1 MSTRSARTRPSTA
14 ATDSNQAEHPLVTYL
29 QELYERHVDCTAGE
43 VASYIPELA
52 GADASSFGI
61 AIVTT
66 DGRVYTVG
74 KTDEEFSIQSIS
86 KPYAYALAL
95 QDNGLEGVLDK
106 VGVVPTGNGTD
117 RVSLFQESGRP
128 FNPMINAGAIAATSL
143 VRDEPGKP
151 RVRRILDLMSRCAGR
166 PLKINEE
173 MVASERHSGIGN
185 FAIDYMLR
193 NSGIIGSVLEPVL
206 ECYSQQC
213 STMVTC
219 RDLAVMA
226 ATLAGGGVCPTT
238 QEHVVDPSIVSKV
251 LAVMATCGMYDYA
264 SEWVARAG
272 MPSKSGIGGG
282 VIGVLPGQVGI
293 AVYSP
298 PLDTRGNS
306 VRGVRVFHDLS
317 EDFGLHL
324 FEATRSGKSLVR
336 RRYDASLVSSKRMRR
351 STETR
356 ALTEHGP
363 RIVVFELQGEL
374 TMVSIERVIRDIL
387 ALPPNTDWLIVDFK
401 RITSADWPALDLWMS
416 FWERNRQRFRE
427 VVITGLDAD
436 AGLKQYFAA
445 ALARKPAALLLEM
458 EEADTALEL
467 CEDQLLYDIRVS
479 APGGI
484 PVSLENFDLC
494 EGLDDVSI
502 EVLRSVLKT
511 RRFKAGDPIVAI
523 GDPADSLFFLAS
535 GQVSVTIDLA
545 GGGTRRLTTCT
556 PGMIFGEMAI
566 LERRPR
572 SAVVRADT
580 PVECWELMIADFEHL
595 TGTHPDLKVK
605 LLENFARSLSIR
617 VRRLTDEVRTLSE

>member
-1 MSTRSARTRPSTA
+1 MSESLSKKAIASSSDDPG
-14 ATDSNQAEHPLVTYL
+14 AEHPLGTYL
-29 QELYERHVDCTAGE
+29 QELYARHVECTAGE

-52 GADASSFGI
+52 RADASAFGI

-74 KTDEEFSIQSIS
+74 DCDTPFSIQSIS
-86 KPYAYALAL
+86 KPFAYALAL

-106 VGVVPTGNGTD
+106 VGLVPTGNGSD

-143 VRDEPGKP
+143 VRDEPGRP
-151 RVRRILDLMSRCAGR
+151 RVRRILDVMSRCAGR
-166 PLKINEE
+166 PLQIDDA

-185 FAIDYMLR
+185 FAIDYLLR
-193 NSGIIGSVLEPVL
+193 NSGIVGSVLEPIL
-206 ECYSQQC
+206 ECYSQQS

-226 ATLAGGGVCPTT
+226 ATLAAGGVCPTT
-238 QEHVVDPSIVSKV
+238 NESVVDQEIVSNV
-251 LAVMATCGMYDYA
+251 LGVMATCGMYDYA
-264 SEWVARAG
+264 GEWVARAG

-293 AVYSP
+293 AVFSP

-324 FEATRSGKSLVR
+324 FQATRSGKSLVR
-336 RRYDASLVSSKRMRR
+336 RRYDASMVSSKRMRR
-351 STETR
+351 SLESR
-356 ALTEHGP
+356 ALSDQG
-363 RIVVFELQGEL
+363 RRVVVFELQGEL
-374 TMVSIERVIRDIL
+374 TLFSIERVIRDIL
-387 ALPPNTDWLIVDFK
+387 ALPPNSDWLVFDFK
-401 RITSADWPALDLWMS
+401 RVSTADWPALDLWMS

-427 VVITGLDAD
+427 VILTGLDAD
-436 AGLKQYFAA
+436 AGLQQYFSA
-445 ALARKPAALLLEM
+445 ALARKPAALLLAM

-484 PVSLENFDLC
+484 PVSLENFDIC
-494 EGLDDVSI
+494 EGLDDVSTS
-502 EVLRSVLKT
+502 VLRNVLKT
-511 RRFKAGDPIVAI
+511 RRFKSGDSIVAI
-523 GDPADSLFFLAS
+523 GDAADSMFFLAS

-566 LERRPR
+566 LERQPR
-572 SAVVRADT
+572 SAGVRADT
-580 PVECWELMIADFEHL
+580 PVECWELPIADFEHL
-595 TGTHPDLKVK
+595 TNTHPDLKVK
-605 LLENFARSLSIR
+605 LLENFARSLSVR

>member
-1 MSTRSARTRPSTA
+1 VSDRPTKTPPPVA
-14 ATDSNQAEHPLVTYL
+14 PELPGEADHPLATYL
-29 QELYERHVDCTAGE
+29 NELHARHVDCTAGE

-52 GADASSFGI
+52 KADPCAFGI
-61 AIVTT
+61 AIATT
-66 DGRVYTVG
+66 DGRVYTAG
-74 KTDEEFSIQSIS
+74 DCDSPFSIQSIS
-86 KPYAYALAL
+86 KPFAYALAL
-95 QDNGLEGVLDK
+95 QDNGPEGVLDK
-106 VGVVPTGNGTD
+106 VGLLPTGSGTD
-117 RVSLFQESGRP
+117 RISLFQESGRP

-143 VRDEPGKP
+143 VRDEPGRP
-151 RVRRILDLMSRCAGR
+151 RMRRILDLMSRCAGR
-166 PLKINEE
+166 PLRVDEA

-193 NSGIIGSVLEPVL
+193 NSGIVGSVLEPVL
-206 ECYSQQC
+206 ESYSQQC
-213 STMVTC
+213 STLVTC

-238 QEHVVDPSIVSKV
+238 NERVLAPEIVSNV
-251 LAVMATCGMYDYA
+251 LSVMATCGMYDYA
-264 SEWVARAG
+264 GEWVARAG

-324 FEATRSGKSLVR
+324 FQATRSGKSLVR
-336 RRYDASLVSSKRMRR
+336 RRYDASTVSSKRMRR
-351 STETR
+351 SLESK
-356 ALTEHGP
+356 ALTEHGK
-363 RIVVFELQGEL
+363 RVVVFELQGEL
-374 TMVSIERVIRDIL
+374 TLFSIERVIRDIL
-387 ALPPNTDWLIVDFK
+387 ALPSTADWLIFDFK
-401 RITSADWPALDLWMS
+401 RITTADWPALDLWMS
-416 FWERNRQRFRE
+416 FWERTRQRFRE
-427 VVITGLDAD
+427 VILTGLDAD
-436 AGLKQYFAA
+436 AGLEQYFSA
-445 ALARKPAALLLEM
+445 ALARKPAALLLTM
-458 EEADTALEL
+458 EEADVALEL

-494 EGLDDVSI
+494 EGLDDASI

-511 RRFKAGDPIVAI
+511 RRFKAGDAIVQM

-535 GQVSVTIDLA
+535 GQVSVVIDLA

-556 PGMIFGEMAI
+556 PGMLFGEMAI

-572 SAVVRADT
+572 SAAVRADT
-580 PVECWELMIADFEHL
+580 PVECWELLIADFEHL

-605 LLENFARSLSIR
+605 LLENFARSLSLR

>member
-1 MSTRSARTRPSTA
+1 V
-14 ATDSNQAEHPLVTYL
+14 TDSPSKKSLPAIADDPSQTEHPLGTYL
-29 QELYERHVDCTAGE
+29 QELYARHVDCTAGE

-52 GADASSFGI
+52 KADPAAFGI
-61 AIVTT
+61 AIATT

-74 KTDEEFSIQSIS
+74 DCDTPFSMQSIS
-86 KPYAYALAL
+86 KPFSYALAL

-106 VGVVPTGNGTD
+106 VGLVPTGNGTD

-151 RVRRILDLMSRCAGR
+151 RVRRILDVMSRCAGR
-166 PLKINEE
+166 PLQIDEA

-185 FAIDYMLR
+185 FAIDYLLR
-193 NSGIIGSVLEPVL
+193 NSGIVGSVLEPIL

-213 STMVTC
+213 STLVTC

-238 QEHVVDPSIVSKV
+238 HESVLDPQIVSNV
-251 LAVMATCGMYDYA
+251 LGVMATCGMYDYA
-264 SEWVARAG
+264 GEWVARAG

-293 AVYSP
+293 AVFSP

-324 FEATRSGKSLVR
+324 FQATRSGKSLLR
-336 RRYDASLVSSKRMRR
+336 RRYDASMVSSKRMRR
-351 STETR
+351 SLETR
-356 ALTEHGP
+356 ALGEHGA

-374 TMVSIERVIRDIL
+374 TLFSIERVIRDIL
-387 ALPPNTDWLIVDFK
+387 ALPANSDWLVFDFK
-401 RITSADWPALDLWMS
+401 RVSTADWPALDLWMS

-427 VVITGLDAD
+427 VILTGLDAD
-436 AGLKQYFAA
+436 AGLQQYFSA
-445 ALARKPAALLLEM
+445 ALARKPAALLLAM

-494 EGLDDVSI
+494 EGVDDISI
-502 EVLRSVLKT
+502 GVLRSVLKT
-511 RRFKAGDPIVAI
+511 RRFKAGEAIITI

-580 PVECWELMIADFEHL
+580 PVECWELAIADFEHL
-595 TGTHPDLKVK
+595 TNTHPDLKVK
-605 LLENFARSLSIR
+605 LLENFARSLSVR